1 MNDIINY
8 NGNNPFRIFD
18 YKNLGSVRTFV
29 DERGEVWFCRKD
41 VCEILNI
48 KEGHRLQ
55 ERLNLD
61 GCHTMTVIDNLGRY
75 QEAVF
80 INEPNLYETIFKSR
94 KPEAE
99 DLKRWVFSEVLPS
112 IRKTGTYLPQ
122 TTEGLMSVAME
133 TITEGFRRQE
143 EINKKQAK
151 FNEKQLKTNSNL
163 TTRIIHLEDD
173 LYTER
178 MLNLNMIREH
188 AEVMRNTYLSILAYM
203 RYQGIPDDS
212 VYTLRMGRLASKMCR
227 ERRIETVKIKDN
239 RFGYVNGYPYEL
251 LDELFDKE
259 LYAQ

>member
-1 MNDIINY
+1 MNYLEN

-18 YKNLGSVRTFV
+18 YKNLGSVRTSTL
-29 DERGEVWFCRKD
+29 ENGEPVFCLPD
-41 VCEILNI
+41 LCGLLDI
-48 KEGHRLQ
+48 KNSRRVL
-55 ERLNLD
+55 ERLRRD
-61 GCHTMTVIDNLGRY
+61 GVHTMNTIDNLGRF
-75 QEAVF
+75 QPLTF
-80 INEPNLYETIFKSR
+80 INEPNVYEVIFNSR

-99 DLKRWVFSEVLPS
+99 NIKWWVFNEVLPS
-112 IRKTGTYLPQ
+112 IRRTGMYIPDTK
-122 TTEGLMSVAME
+122 EGLMTAAMQ

-212 VYTLRMGRLASKMCR
+212 VDTLRMGRLASKMCR

-251 LDELFDKE
+251 LDELFDNE

>member
-1 MNDIINY
+1 MKLE
-8 NGNNPFRIFD
+8 IFN
-18 YKNLGSVRTFV
+18 YKNLGSVRTSSL
-29 DERGEVWFCRKD
+29 ENGEPVFCLPD
-41 VCEILNI
+41 LCGLLDI
-48 KEGHRLQ
+48 KNSRRVL
-55 ERLNLD
+55 ERLRQE
-61 GCHTMTVIDNLGRY
+61 GVHTMNILTNGGIQGLTFID
-75 QEAVF
+75 
-80 INEPNLYETIFKSR
+80 EPNVYEVIFSSR

-99 DLKRWVFSEVLPS
+99 NIKWWVFNDVLPS
-112 IRKTGTYLPQ
+112 IRRTGAYIHNGK
-122 TTEGLMSVAME
+122 EGLMSVAME
-133 TITEGFRRQE
+133 TIAEGFRRQE

-212 VYTLRMGRLASKMCR
+212 VDTLRMGRLASKLCR

-251 LDELFDKE
+251 LSELFDNE